1 MAATTDYDAPRRS
14 TLEEAETDSLEV
26 LTGCMLEPAAVA
38 ANAEEPMQF
47 ERQGYFRR
55 DRDSAP
61 GRPVFI
67 RTVGLRDTFAKTL
80 GSGGAT
86 TSA

>member
-1 MAATTDYDAPRRS
+1 
-14 TLEEAETDSLEV
+14 
-26 LTGCMLEPAAVA
+26 MLEPAAVA
-38 ANAEEPMQF
+38 ANADAPMQF

-67 RTVGLRDTFAKTL
+67 RTVGLQRHLLENARRSRVRKGDPRGRPAKNARSQPVTRRKML
-80 GSGGAT
+80 
-86 TSA
+86 